1 MKIDTLLAPIINA
14 HLKDSDLEKQY
25 LALSDKVQINDYI
38 KSEDSFLQYAIN
50 VTIPNNQKGIFIP
63 FFHIFLSD
71 EKQSMTA
78 IERMRQVKK
87 EKKRYTFVNIVED
100 LKCDRIELKTDNKG
114 YSKIVYPISLSED
127 DRVSVEKKLNSENG
141 FAYSLWA
148 DECFYNKPQELF
160 FEIISIESLEYTN
173 SSTIVVVST
182 DKSKIKNFLEDKK
195 WKILTVIDAIKS
207 IYIRHQ
213 SEFVLQASLKS
224 AKAAIMSRNMSHNL
238 GSHVM
243 FYIKQKLQSVSK
255 IVDNKVLANIIPGK
269 LSDLK
274 TIEQKIKENKDVYVI
289 ALNASAE
296 GFYEHIGFE
305 KHCVIAISER

>member
-141 FAYSLWA
+141 FAYSFTITVFSCGGQVNL
-148 DECFYNKPQELF
+148 ENS
-160 FEIISIESLEYTN
+160 EILVYLCE
-173 SSTIVVVST
+173 VV
-182 DKSKIKNFLEDKK
+182 
-195 WKILTVIDAIKS
+195 
-207 IYIRHQ
+207 
-213 SEFVLQASLKS
+213 
-224 AKAAIMSRNMSHNL
+224 
-238 GSHVM
+238 
-243 FYIKQKLQSVSK
+243 
-255 IVDNKVLANIIPGK
+255 
-269 LSDLK
+269 
-274 TIEQKIKENKDVYVI
+274 
-289 ALNASAE
+289 
-296 GFYEHIGFE
+296 
-305 KHCVIAISER
+305 